1 MTKAITLLTC
11 FLMIS
16 TITIVKAQNFQGQAT
31 YETKRSISDIQFQ
44 GSGMTPAMK
53 DMFMEKLKKSM
64 EKTFI
69 LTFDKTT
76 SLYEEPQLLGAPVSG
91 LTTIVASNAT
101 GDEKQYK
108 NIKDQKVMIEK
119 DFFGKEFLIVDAL
132 PHWDWKLTNETKQIG
147 GYTAYKATAL
157 LVVTEEA
164 KAAYEKSQQEQS
176 NKATQMMQEPEPQDK
191 LVTAWYTPDI
201 PVSQGPEEYW
211 GLPGLILEVN
221 DGNNMILCSKI
232 VLNPKEKA
240 TIKMP
245 KKGKVVSKKEYT
257 EIIEKQMEKMK
268 DGKGNIRIEM
278 NK

>member
-44 GSGMTPAMK
+44 GSGMTPAIK

-76 SLYEEPQLLGAPVSG
+76 SLYEEPQVLGAPVSG
-91 LTTIVASNAT
+91 LTTIIASNAT

-108 NIKDQKVMIEK
+108 SIKDQKVMIEK

-132 PHWDWKLTNETKQIG
+132 PKWDWKLTNETKQIG

-176 NKATQMMQEPEPQDK
+176 TKGTQMMQEPEPQDK